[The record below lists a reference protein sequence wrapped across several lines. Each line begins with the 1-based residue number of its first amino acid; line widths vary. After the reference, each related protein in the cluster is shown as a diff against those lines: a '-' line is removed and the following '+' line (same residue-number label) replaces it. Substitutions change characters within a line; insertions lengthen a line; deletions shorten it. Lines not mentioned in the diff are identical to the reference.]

1 MFPLFPGK
9 QYPKRFVGLNEVH
22 QAQNDLTRLGVQIG
36 GKPQGDTQ
44 TNGQKHGG
52 QDQREVVPQH
62 QHGHRSAAPFPLR
75 IPRGTTRFCRASTRE
90 PSKKASRAAGMA
102 P

>member
-1 MFPLFPGK
+1 MSG
-9 QYPKRFVGLNEVH
+9 
-22 QAQNDLTRLGVQIG
+22 LGVEVSGQSE
-36 GKPQGDTQ
+36 GDTQ
-44 TNGQKHGG
+44 AHGQKHGG

-62 QHGHRSAAPFPLR
+62 QHGHLSAAPFPLR